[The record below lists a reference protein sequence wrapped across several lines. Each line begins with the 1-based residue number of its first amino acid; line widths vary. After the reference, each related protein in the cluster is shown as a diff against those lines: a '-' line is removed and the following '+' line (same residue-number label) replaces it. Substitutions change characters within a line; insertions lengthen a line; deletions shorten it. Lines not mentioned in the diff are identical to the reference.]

1 MLPSTLMSPVSPSV
15 TAAADGKPS
24 EAENNITRGGEAA
37 VGEKSAMEVGAKCQT
52 SETAQV
58 KSDALSG
65 GVKIGE
71 NNNEICESN
80 KENEDLS
87 KKNSPGKSTEN
98 QG

>member
-1 MLPSTLMSPVSPSV
+1 MSPVSPSV

-24 EAENNITRGGEAA
+24 EAVSNITRGGEAA
-37 VGEKSAMEVGAKCQT
+37 VGEKSATEVGTKCQT

>member
-1 MLPSTLMSPVSPSV
+1 MSPVSPSV
-15 TAAADGKPS
+15 TAATDSKPS
-24 EAENNITRGGEAA
+24 AAENNIASGGQAA
-37 VGEKSAMEVGAKCQT
+37 VGEKSGTEVGAKCQT

-58 KSDALSG
+58 KTDSLSG

-80 KENEDLS
+80 KENEDVS

>member
-1 MLPSTLMSPVSPSV
+1 MSPVSPSV
-15 TAAADGKPS
+15 TAVADSKPS
-24 EAENNITRGGEAA
+24 KAENNITSPGEAA
-37 VGEKSAMEVGAKCQT
+37 VVEKSTMEVGAKYQI
-52 SETAQV
+52 SETVQV
-58 KSDALSG
+58 KTDALSG

-80 KENEDLS
+80 KENEDVS